1 MPQIFNPVDDL
12 VAEQSLVDSLVADF
26 TEDDW
31 NRMAAYCT
39 TWTFKDVICHI
50 AFFDLSLIHI

>member
-1 MPQIFNPVDDL
+1 MPEIFNPVDDL
-12 VAEQSLVDSLVADF
+12 IAEQALVDALVADF

-31 NRMAAYCT
+31 NRMASYCT

-50 AFFDLSLIHI
+50 ALFDY